1 MPPSRSIGDPSIAD
15 ARRRSPLGITGRNE
29 IHVKAEQATP
39 RVAVVTG
46 AGRGIGAAIA
56 RRLAMEG
63 HAIEVLD
70 ISTDDAETVTATIT
84 GSGGVARA
92 VKVDVADADSVDVA
106 VNEVADTLGPPTI
119 LVNNAGVVRDNL
131 LFKMSLQDWDTV
143 MEVHLRGAFLMARA
157 VQGHMVTAGFGR
169 IVNMSST
176 SAQGVRGA
184 SNYAAAKAG
193 LQGFT
198 KSLALELGRFN
209 ITVNAVAPGFVET
222 DMTRSVAQR
231 LGVSFDEHRA
241 ALVKNIA
248 VGRSGQPEDIAG
260 LIAYLVGDDAGYV
273 SGQVIY
279 AAGGP

>member
-1 MPPSRSIGDPSIAD
+1 M
-15 ARRRSPLGITGRNE
+15 
-29 IHVKAEQATP
+29 KAEQATP

-63 HAIEVLD
+63 HAIAVLD
-70 ISTDDAETVTATIT
+70 ISTGDAETVTATIT

-92 VKVDVADADSVDVA
+92 VKVDVADGDSVDVA
-106 VNEVADTLGPPTI
+106 VTEVADTLGPPTI

>member
-1 MPPSRSIGDPSIAD
+1 
-15 ARRRSPLGITGRNE
+15 
-29 IHVKAEQATP
+29 
-39 RVAVVTG
+39 
-46 AGRGIGAAIA
+46 
-56 RRLAMEG
+56 MEG
-63 HAIEVLD
+63 HAIAVLD
-70 ISTDDAETVTATIT
+70 ISTGDAETVTATIT

-106 VNEVADTLGPPTI
+106 VTEVADTLGPPTI

>member
-1 MPPSRSIGDPSIAD
+1 
-15 ARRRSPLGITGRNE
+15 
-29 IHVKAEQATP
+29 VKAEQATP

-63 HAIEVLD
+63 HAIAVLD
-70 ISTDDAETVTATIT
+70 ISTGDAETVTATIT

-106 VNEVADTLGPPTI
+106 VTEVADTLGPPTI

>member
-1 MPPSRSIGDPSIAD
+1 M
-15 ARRRSPLGITGRNE
+15 
-29 IHVKAEQATP
+29 KAEQATP

-63 HAIEVLD
+63 HAIAVLD
-70 ISTDDAETVTATIT
+70 ISTGDAETVTATIT

-106 VNEVADTLGPPTI
+106 VTEVADTLGPPTI